1 MPWHLRGGQRVT
13 RRSGVSFL
21 QHRSP
26 GLDSGHQAWQRA
38 DWLSHLTAP
47 ALQRADWLS
56 CLTASALQ
64 RANWVSHLT
73 APALSYFCPQVEGER
88 NGL

>member
-1 MPWHLRGGQRVT
+1 MQYAVALKW
-13 RRSGVSFL
+13 RSEGDSQEWGLCFTASV
-21 QHRSP
+21 P

-47 ALQRADWLS
+47 ALQRADW
-56 CLTASALQ
+56 
-64 RANWVSHLT
+64 VSHLT